1 MSFLKNK
8 KNIIFDLGNVV
19 VDINLN
25 NCMEAFRK
33 LGYKGEGNFL
43 NTYKQTGI
51 FGDLEIGKI
60 GREEFTT
67 NLRKLLNPEVTDQEI
82 IAAWNA
88 IILDYKAER
97 IEAILELKKTYNL
110 FLLSNTN
117 EIHIDYC
124 GNNVPI
130 AGSLNNLFHKTYYSH
145 EMGKCKPNKDI
156 FEELL
161 TDAGIKAHET
171 VFFDDSPANVAA
183 AKELGIDSYVV
194 EYPDQW
200 MEMLEPIQ

>member
-1 MSFLKNK
+1 MSLLKNK

-25 NCMEAFRK
+25 NCVKAFKK
-33 LGYKGEGNFL
+33 LGYKGDGNFL
-43 NTYKQTGI
+43 NTYKQTGV
-51 FGDLEIGKI
+51 FGDLEVGKI
-60 GREEFTT
+60 GQAEFTA
-67 NLRKLLNPEVTDQEI
+67 NIRKLLKSDVTDEEI
-82 IAAWNA
+82 ITAWNA
-88 IILDYKAER
+88 IILDYKHER
-97 IEAILELKKTYNL
+97 IEAILELKKSYNV

-117 EIHIDYC
+117 KIHIDYC
-124 GNNVPI
+124 GNKVPL
-130 AGSLNNLFHKTYYSH
+130 AGSLDNLFHKTYYSH

-161 TDAGIKAHET
+161 ADAGIKANET

-183 AKELGIDSYVV
+183 AKELDIDSYIV

-200 MEMLEPIQ
+200 LEMLETVQ

>member
-1 MSFLKNK
+1 MSFLKDK

-25 NCMEAFRK
+25 NCVEAFKK

-43 NTYKQTGI
+43 NTYKQTGV
-51 FGDLEIGKI
+51 FGDLEVGKI
-60 GREEFTT
+60 GREEFTA
-67 NLRKLLNPEVTDQEI
+67 NIKNLLNPEVTDKEI

-97 IEAILELKKTYNL
+97 IEAILELKKTYNVY
-110 FLLSNTN
+110 LLSNTN
-117 EIHIDYC
+117 EIHIDFC
-124 GNNVPI
+124 GNKVPHV
-130 AGSLNNLFHKTYYSH
+130 GSLDNLFHKTYYSH
-145 EMGKCKPNKDI
+145 EMGKAKPNKDI

-161 TDAGIKAHET
+161 EDAGIKANET
-171 VFFDDSPANVAA
+171 VFFDDSSANVAA
-183 AKELGIDSYVV
+183 AQELGIDSYVI

-200 MEMLEPIQ
+200 MEMLETVQ